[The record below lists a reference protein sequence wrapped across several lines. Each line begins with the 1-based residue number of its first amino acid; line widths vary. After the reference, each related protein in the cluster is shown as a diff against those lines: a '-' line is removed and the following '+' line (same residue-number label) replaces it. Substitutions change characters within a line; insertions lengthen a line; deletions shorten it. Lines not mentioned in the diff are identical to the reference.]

1 MIRGRSLPDPA
12 PTPGCFAR
20 DALRLVDMK
29 SMNVKRFL
37 LTGLILLLLTP
48 LAAGAFAFWADR
60 HVEASAAGRVY
71 DDLDAL
77 PHREVAVV
85 LGTSKYSRG
94 RLNSFY
100 VGRIRAA
107 AELYHAGKVDG
118 ILVSGDNG
126 SADYNE
132 PAEMQ
137 ADLIAQGVPA
147 EHITADYAG
156 FRTLDSIYRAG
167 EVFGLDSYTV
177 VSQPFHIERALYLAD
192 QKGHDA
198 IGYAARGP
206 EGVHFQRNR
215 AREVLAR
222 AKAVLDVEILRIGPK
237 YLGEPVYVN
246 RRPATDS

>member
-1 MIRGRSLPDPA
+1 M
-12 PTPGCFAR
+12 T
-20 DALRLVDMK
+20 
-29 SMNVKRFL
+29 VKRFAPFL
-37 LTGLILLLLTP
+37 LALLLLIP
-48 LAAGAFAFWADR
+48 LAAGLFALWADR
-60 HVEASAAGRVY
+60 HVEQSAAGRVY
-71 DDLDAL
+71 SDLDAL
-77 PHREVAVV
+77 PYRPVALV

-100 VGRIRAA
+100 VGRMRAA

-126 SADYNE
+126 TASYNE
-132 PAEMQ
+132 PAEMA
-137 ADLIAQGVPA
+137 ADLIALGVPA

-167 EVFGLDSYTV
+167 DVFDLDSYTV

-206 EGVHFQRNR
+206 QGYWGQRIR

-222 AKAVLDVEILRIGPK
+222 AKAVLDVDGLHVGPR
-237 YLGEPVYVN
+237 YLGEPVYVK
-246 RRPATDS
+246 RRMAEF

>member
-1 MIRGRSLPDPA
+1 M
-12 PTPGCFAR
+12 T
-20 DALRLVDMK
+20 
-29 SMNVKRFL
+29 VKRFAPFL
-37 LTGLILLLLTP
+37 LALLLLIP
-48 LAAGAFAFWADR
+48 LAAGLFALWADR
-60 HVEASAAGRVY
+60 HVEQSAAGRVY
-71 DDLDAL
+71 SDLDTLPYRPVAL
-77 PHREVAVV
+77 V

-100 VGRIRAA
+100 VGRMRAA

-126 SADYNE
+126 TASYNE
-132 PAEMQ
+132 PAEMA
-137 ADLIAQGVPA
+137 ADLIALGVPA

-167 EVFGLDSYTV
+167 DVFDLDSYTV

-206 EGVHFQRNR
+206 QGYWGQRIR

-222 AKAVLDVEILRIGPK
+222 AKAVLDVELLHVGPR
-237 YLGEPVYVN
+237 YLGEPVYVK
-246 RRPATDS
+246 RRMAEF

>member
-1 MIRGRSLPDPA
+1 M
-12 PTPGCFAR
+12 T
-20 DALRLVDMK
+20 
-29 SMNVKRFL
+29 VKRFAPFL
-37 LTGLILLLLTP
+37 LALLLLIP
-48 LAAGAFAFWADR
+48 LAAGLFALWADR
-60 HVEASAAGRVY
+60 HVEQSAAGRVY
-71 DDLDAL
+71 SGLDAL
-77 PHREVAVV
+77 PYRPVALV

-100 VGRIRAA
+100 VGRMRAA

-126 SADYNE
+126 TASYNE
-132 PAEMQ
+132 PAEMA
-137 ADLIAQGVPA
+137 ADLIALGVPA

-167 EVFGLDSYTV
+167 DVFGLDSYTI

-206 EGVHFQRNR
+206 QGYWGQRIR

-222 AKAVLDVEILRIGPK
+222 AKAVLDVELLHVGPR
-237 YLGEPVYVN
+237 YLGEPVYVK
-246 RRPATDS
+246 RRMAEF

>member
-1 MIRGRSLPDPA
+1 MVL
-12 PTPGCFAR
+12 
-20 DALRLVDMK
+20 LV
-29 SMNVKRFL
+29 L
-37 LTGLILLLLTP
+37 LAP
-48 LAAGAFAFWADR
+48 LAAGAFALWADR
-60 HVEASAAGRVY
+60 HVEESAAGRVY
-71 DDLDAL
+71 TDLDAL
-77 PHREVAVV
+77 PHREIAVV

-126 SADYNE
+126 TASYNE
-132 PAEMQ
+132 PAEMR
-137 ADLIAQGVPA
+137 ADLVALGVPA

-167 EVFGLDSYTV
+167 DVFGLDSYTI

-198 IGYAARGP
+198 VGFAARGP
-206 EGVHFQRNR
+206 QGYSFQRIR

-222 AKAVLDVEILRIGPK
+222 ANAVLDVEVLNLGPK

-246 RRPATDS
+246 RRTASDS

>member
-1 MIRGRSLPDPA
+1 M
-12 PTPGCFAR
+12 T
-20 DALRLVDMK
+20 
-29 SMNVKRFL
+29 VKRFVL
-37 LTGLILLLLTP
+37 ILLILLLLTP
-48 LAAGAFAFWADR
+48 LAAGAFALWADR
-60 HVEASAAGRVY
+60 HVEDSAAGRVY
-71 DDLDAL
+71 DDIAAL
-77 PHREVAVV
+77 PHRDIALV

-126 SADYNE
+126 TVDYNE
-132 PAEMQ
+132 PAEMR
-137 ADLIAQGVPA
+137 ADLVALGVPA

-167 EVFGLDSYTV
+167 DVFGLDSYTI

-206 EGVHFQRNR
+206 QGYAAQRIR

-222 AKAVLDVEILRIGPK
+222 ANAVLDVEILNLGPK
-237 YLGEPVYVN
+237 YLGDPVYVN
-246 RRPATDS
+246 RRTASDS

>member
-1 MIRGRSLPDPA
+1 M
-12 PTPGCFAR
+12 T
-20 DALRLVDMK
+20 
-29 SMNVKRFL
+29 VKRFVLAMVL
-37 LTGLILLLLTP
+37 LVLLAP
-48 LAAGAFAFWADR
+48 LAAGAFALWADR
-60 HVEASAAGRVY
+60 HVEESAAGRVY
-71 DDLDAL
+71 TDLDAL
-77 PHREVAVV
+77 PHREIAVV

-126 SADYNE
+126 TASYNE
-132 PAEMQ
+132 PAEMR
-137 ADLIAQGVPA
+137 ADLVALGVPA

-167 EVFGLDSYTV
+167 DVFGLDSYTI

-198 IGYAARGP
+198 VGFAARGP
-206 EGVHFQRNR
+206 QGYSFQRIR

-222 AKAVLDVEILRIGPK
+222 ANAVLDVEVLNLGPK

-246 RRPATDS
+246 RRTASDS

>member
-1 MIRGRSLPDPA
+1 M
-12 PTPGCFAR
+12 T
-20 DALRLVDMK
+20 
-29 SMNVKRFL
+29 VKRIILFAL
-37 LTGLILLLLTP
+37 ILILLTP
-48 LAAGAFAFWADR
+48 VAAGAFALWADW
-60 HVEASAAGRVY
+60 HVEQSAAGRVY

-77 PHREVAVV
+77 PQREVAVV

-126 SADYNE
+126 TAEYNE
-132 PAEMQ
+132 PAEMR
-137 ADLIAQGVPA
+137 ADLIALGVPA
-147 EHITADYAG
+147 EHITPDFAG

-167 EVFGLDSYTV
+167 DVFGLDSYIV

-206 EGVHFQRNR
+206 QGVHFQRNR
-215 AREVLAR
+215 AREILAR
-222 AKAVLDVEILRIGPK
+222 AKAVLDVEILHLGPK
-237 YLGEPVYVN
+237 FLGEPVYVN
-246 RRPATDS
+246 RRIASDS

>member
-1 MIRGRSLPDPA
+1 M
-12 PTPGCFAR
+12 T
-20 DALRLVDMK
+20 
-29 SMNVKRFL
+29 VKRFAPFL
-37 LTGLILLLLTP
+37 LALLLLIP
-48 LAAGAFAFWADR
+48 LAAGLFALWADR
-60 HVEASAAGRVY
+60 HVEQSAAGRVY
-71 DDLDAL
+71 SDLDAL
-77 PHREVAVV
+77 PYRPVALV

-100 VGRIRAA
+100 VGRMRAA

-126 SADYNE
+126 TASYNE
-132 PAEMQ
+132 PAEMA
-137 ADLIAQGVPA
+137 ADLIALGVPA

-167 EVFGLDSYTV
+167 DVFDLDSYTV

-206 EGVHFQRNR
+206 QGYWGQRIR

-222 AKAVLDVEILRIGPK
+222 AKAVLDVELLHVGPR
-237 YLGEPVYVN
+237 YLGEPVYVK
-246 RRPATDS
+246 RRMAEF

>member
-1 MIRGRSLPDPA
+1 M
-12 PTPGCFAR
+12 T
-20 DALRLVDMK
+20 
-29 SMNVKRFL
+29 VKRFAPFL
-37 LTGLILLLLTP
+37 LALLLLIP
-48 LAAGAFAFWADR
+48 LAAGLFALWADR
-60 HVEASAAGRVY
+60 HVEQSAAGRVY
-71 DDLDAL
+71 SDLDAL
-77 PHREVAVV
+77 PYRPVALV

-100 VGRIRAA
+100 VGRMRAA

-126 SADYNE
+126 TASYNE
-132 PAEMQ
+132 PAEMA
-137 ADLIAQGVPA
+137 ADLIALGVPA

-167 EVFGLDSYTV
+167 DVFDLDSYTV

-206 EGVHFQRNR
+206 QGYWGQRIR

-222 AKAVLDVEILRIGPK
+222 AKAVLDVEVLHVGPR
-237 YLGEPVYVN
+237 YLGEPVYVK
-246 RRPATDS
+246 RRMAEF

>member
-1 MIRGRSLPDPA
+1 
-12 PTPGCFAR
+12 
-20 DALRLVDMK
+20 MK
-29 SMNVKRFL
+29 IERMTVKRIVL
-37 LTGLILLLLTP
+37 SAPLLLLLAS
-48 LAAGAFAFWADR
+48 LAASAFALWADR
-60 HVEASAAGRVY
+60 HVEEHATGRVY

-77 PHREVAVV
+77 PHREVALV
-85 LGTSKYSRG
+85 LGTSKYSFG

-100 VGRIRAA
+100 TGRIRAA

-126 SADYNE
+126 VAEYNE
-132 PAEMQ
+132 PAEMR
-137 ADLIAQGVPA
+137 ADLIALGVPA

-167 EVFGLDSYTV
+167 DVFGLKGYTV

-206 EGVHFQRNR
+206 RGYWNQRIR

-222 AKAVLDVEILRIGPK
+222 AKAVLDVEFLHLGPK
-237 YLGEPVYVN
+237 FLGEPVYVN
-246 RRPATDS
+246 RRVAKF

>member
-1 MIRGRSLPDPA
+1 MTA
-12 PTPGCFAR
+12 
-20 DALRLVDMK
+20 
-29 SMNVKRFL
+29 KRVL
-37 LTGLILLLLTP
+37 LLGLILLLLTP

-71 DDLDAL
+71 NDLDAL
-77 PHREVAVV
+77 PHRDVAVV

-126 SADYNE
+126 SVDYNE
-132 PAEMQ
+132 PAEMR

-167 EVFGLDSYTV
+167 EVFGLDSYIV
-177 VSQPFHIERALYLAD
+177 VSQPFHIERA
-192 QKGHDA
+192 
-198 IGYAARGP
+198 AARGP
-206 EGVHFQRNR
+206 QGYHLQRNR

-222 AKAVLDVEILRIGPK
+222 AKAVLDVEILHIGPK

-246 RRPATDS
+246 RRAPSDS

>member
-1 MIRGRSLPDPA
+1 MTI
-12 PTPGCFAR
+12 
-20 DALRLVDMK
+20 
-29 SMNVKRFL
+29 KRAVL
-37 LTGLILLLLTP
+37 AVLIVALLTP
-48 LAAGAFAFWADR
+48 LAAGAFAVWADR
-60 HVEASAAGRVY
+60 HVEVSAAGRVF
-71 DDLDAL
+71 DELDAL

-118 ILVSGDNG
+118 ILVSGDN
-126 SADYNE
+126 SSVNYNE
-132 PAEMQ
+132 PAAMR

-147 EHITADYAG
+147 EHVTADYAG

-167 EVFGLDSYTV
+167 DVFGLDTYVV

-198 IGYAARGP
+198 IGYAASGP
-206 EGVHFQRNR
+206 QGYHAQRNR

-222 AKAVLDVEILRIGPK
+222 AKAVLDVEILRVGPK

>member
-1 MIRGRSLPDPA
+1 MTFKRIVLI
-12 PTPGCFAR
+12 
-20 DALRLVDMK
+20 ALLV
-29 SMNVKRFL
+29 
-37 LTGLILLLLTP
+37 LLLAP
-48 LAAGAFAFWADR
+48 LAAGVFALWADW
-60 HVEASAAGRVY
+60 HVEQIAAGRVY
-71 DDLDAL
+71 DDLDAV
-77 PHREVAVV
+77 PQREIAVV

-126 SADYNE
+126 TVGYNE
-132 PAEMQ
+132 PEEMK
-137 ADLIAQGVPA
+137 ADLVALGVPV

-167 EVFGLDSYTV
+167 AVFGLESYTV

-192 QKGHDA
+192 QRGHDA

-206 EGVHFQRNR
+206 QGYWGQRIR

-222 AKAVLDVEILRIGPK
+222 AKAVLDVELLHVGPR
-237 YLGEPVYVN
+237 YLGEPVYVK
-246 RRPATDS
+246 RRMAEF

>member
-1 MIRGRSLPDPA
+1 M
-12 PTPGCFAR
+12 T
-20 DALRLVDMK
+20 
-29 SMNVKRFL
+29 VKRFALFL
-37 LTGLILLLLTP
+37 LALLLLIP
-48 LAAGAFAFWADR
+48 LAAGLFALWADR
-60 HVEASAAGRVY
+60 HVEQSAAGRVY
-71 DDLDAL
+71 SDLDAL
-77 PHREVAVV
+77 PYRPVALV

-100 VGRIRAA
+100 VGRMRAA

-126 SADYNE
+126 TASYNE
-132 PAEMQ
+132 PAEMA
-137 ADLIAQGVPA
+137 ADLIALGVPA

-167 EVFGLDSYTV
+167 DVFDLDSYTI

-206 EGVHFQRNR
+206 QGYWGQRIR

-222 AKAVLDVEILRIGPK
+222 AKAVLDVELLHVGPR
-237 YLGEPVYVN
+237 YLGEPVYVK
-246 RRPATDS
+246 RRMAEF

>member
-1 MIRGRSLPDPA
+1 MTIKRIVLI
-12 PTPGCFAR
+12 
-20 DALRLVDMK
+20 ALI
-29 SMNVKRFL
+29 
-37 LTGLILLLLTP
+37 GLLLTP
-48 LAAGAFAFWADR
+48 LAAGAFALWADR
-60 HVEASAAGRVY
+60 HVEESAAGRVY

-77 PHREVAVV
+77 PHRDIALV

-100 VGRIRAA
+100 TGRIRAA

-126 SADYNE
+126 TVEYNE
-132 PAEMQ
+132 PAEMR
-137 ADLIAQGVPA
+137 ADLVALGVPA

-167 EVFGLDSYTV
+167 DVFGLDSYTI

-198 IGYAARGP
+198 VGYAARGP
-206 EGVHFQRNR
+206 QGVHFQRNR
-215 AREVLAR
+215 AREILAR
-222 AKAVLDVEILRIGPK
+222 ANAVLDVEILHIGPK

-246 RRPATDS
+246 RRTANDS